1 MIVDKKA
8 HIKRHKLLHSFFD
21 ELVADYVKHT
31 GKFLVDTPIIDL
43 MEWSS
48 GQTKCPD
55 VKFPDI
61 DSGKL
66 TIN

>member
-1 MIVDKKA
+1 MIVDKKT

-31 GKFLVDTPIIDL
+31 GKFLVDTSIMDL

>member
-1 MIVDKKA
+1 MIIDKKE
-8 HIKRHKLLHSFFD
+8 HIKRHKMLHRYFD
-21 ELVADYVKHT
+21 ELVADYVNHT
-31 GKFLVDTPIIDL
+31 NEFLAGASIMDL

-48 GQTKCPD
+48 KQTKCPD

-61 DSGKL
+61 NSGCL